1 MSVTLEDFK
10 KAYDKKGAALDYE
23 KYQGMLDS
31 MAPIPDRQEALAY
44 VKSKSPADHDTLV
57 TKFGQTPMPTAPPAG
72 RRRGKKTA
80 KKTKSKRKTR
90 KASKSR
96 RR

>member
-23 KYQGMLDS
+23 KFQGMLDS

-44 VKSKSPADHDTLV
+44 VKSKS
-57 TKFGQTPMPTAPPAG
+57 
-72 RRRGKKTA
+72 A